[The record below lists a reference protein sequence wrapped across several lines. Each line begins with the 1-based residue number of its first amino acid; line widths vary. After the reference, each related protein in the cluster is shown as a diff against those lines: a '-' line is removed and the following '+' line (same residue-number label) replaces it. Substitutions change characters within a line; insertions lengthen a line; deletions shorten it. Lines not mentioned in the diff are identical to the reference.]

1 MENIKKTFEEIAHEY
16 DEVIQLF
23 IPYYHQMLE
32 AVVCA
37 LPFGKSEAI
46 NVIDLGC
53 GTGRIAKS
61 IKDAYPEARITC
73 LDLVENMLE
82 MAKSKLVGKNNI
94 RYQIGNFECYE
105 FDDIYDVA
113 ISSLALHHLLTD
125 EDKKAFYQKIYD
137 NLAPGGVFYN
147 ADIILGSSDRIQEIY
162 MDRWKA
168 FMRKQ
173 LLEDDIENKWIPKYY
188 EEDRPA
194 KLLEQLS
201 WLTDIGFHEVDVLWK
216 YYNFAV
222 YGGRKQN
229 IS

>member
-16 DEVIQLF
+16 DEIIQRF

-37 LPFGKSEAI
+37 LPFGKSVAI
-46 NVIDLGC
+46 NVIDLGS
-53 GTGRIAKS
+53 GTGTVAKL

-82 MAKSKLVGKNNI
+82 MAKSKLVGKSNI
-94 RYQIGNFECYE
+94 RYQNGNFERYQ
-105 FDDIYDVA
+105 FDDVYDVA

-125 EDKKAFYQKIYD
+125 EDKKRFYQKIYD

-147 ADIILGSSDRIQEIY
+147 ADIILASSDRIQETY
-162 MDRWKA
+162 MNQWKA

-173 LLEDDIENKWIPKYY
+173 LSEDDIENKCIAKYY

-201 WLTDIGFHEVDVLWK
+201 WLTDIGFCEVDVLWK

-222 YGGRKQN
+222 YGGRK
-229 IS
+229 

>member
-1 MENIKKTFEEIAHEY
+1 MENIKKTFEEIAREY
-16 DEVIQLF
+16 DEIIQRF
-23 IPYYHQMLE
+23 MPYYPQMLE
-32 AVVCA
+32 AVICA
-37 LPFGKSEAI
+37 LPFERAKAI
-46 NVIDLGC
+46 
-53 GTGRIAKS
+53 
-61 IKDAYPEARITC
+61 
-73 LDLVENMLE
+73 
-82 MAKSKLVGKNNI
+82 
-94 RYQIGNFECYE
+94 FERYE

-125 EDKKAFYQKIYD
+125 EDKKAFYQKIYE

-147 ADIILGSSDRIQEIY
+147 ADLILGSSDRIQEVY
-162 MDRWKA
+162 MEQWKA

-173 LLEDDIENKWIPKYY
+173 LSEDEIENQCISKYY

-201 WLTDIGFHEVDVLWK
+201 WLTDLGFHEVDVLWK

-222 YGGRKQN
+222 YGGCKQN

>member
-1 MENIKKTFEEIAHEY
+1 MENIKKTFEEIAREY
-16 DEVIQLF
+16 DEIIQRF
-23 IPYYHQMLE
+23 MPYYPQMLE
-32 AVVCA
+32 AVICA
-37 LPFGKSEAI
+37 LPFERAKAI

-53 GTGRIAKS
+53 GTGAVTKL

-73 LDLVENMLE
+73 LDLAENMLE
-82 MAKSKLVGKNNI
+82 MAKSKLVGKNHI
-94 RYQIGNFECYE
+94 RYQIGNFERYE
-105 FDDIYDVA
+105 FDDLYDVA

-125 EDKKAFYQKIYD
+125 EDKKAFYQKIYE

-147 ADIILGSSDRIQEIY
+147 ADLILGSSDRIQEVY
-162 MDRWKA
+162 MEQWKA

-173 LLEDDIENKWIPKYY
+173 LSEDEIENQCISKYY

-201 WLTDIGFHEVDVLWK
+201 WLTDLGFHEVDVLWK

-222 YGGRKQN
+222 YGGCKQN